1 MYTIQPKR
9 GTFPA
14 AGCNVWQDPTGRPAR
29 TPMTALTAED
39 ADLVSRLRRG
49 DAAAA
54 RELYQRHG
62 SALLRFGL
70 AMSNCRQTAE
80 DIVHDTFIEILK
92 HPVRFDPTRGSVI
105 AYLFGIARHRMS
117 RVARVALR
125 GTEVRTDDPGEEAFD
140 PALSGPESAL
150 VDTAQ
155 DVGEEIDRVRDIERV
170 RTAVFDL
177 PRVHREVIVLCD
189 LEELSYATAAEI
201 LGCPIGTV
209 RSRLSRARALLA
221 TRLEPLDPPE
231 DEEAPAELGVDEVAL
246 SLSCRGSLT

>member
-1 MYTIQPKR
+1 
-9 GTFPA
+9 
-14 AGCNVWQDPTGRPAR
+14 
-29 TPMTALTAED
+29 MTALTAED
-39 ADLVSRLRRG
+39 ADLVARLHRG

-80 DIVHDTFIEILK
+80 DIVHDTFVEILK

-117 RVARVALR
+117 RVARVSLR
-125 GTEVRTDDPGEEAFD
+125 DAEVRTTDESELDISLD
-140 PALSGPESAL
+140 SAL
-150 VDTAQ
+150 LDMQ
-155 DVGEEIDRVRDIERV
+155 DAGEEIDRVRDIERV
-170 RTAVFDL
+170 RTAVFGL
-177 PRVHREVIVLCD
+177 PRAQREVVVLCD
-189 LEELSYATAAEI
+189 LEELSYSTAAEI

-231 DEEAPAELGVDEVAL
+231 EDEETPTETELGVDEVAL

>member
-1 MYTIQPKR
+1 
-9 GTFPA
+9 
-14 AGCNVWQDPTGRPAR
+14 
-29 TPMTALTAED
+29 MTALTAED
-39 ADLVSRLRRG
+39 ADLVTRLRRG

-62 SALLRFGL
+62 TALLRFGL

-80 DIVHDTFIEILK
+80 DIVHDTFVEILR

-117 RVARVALR
+117 RVARASLR
-125 GTEVRTDDPGEEAFD
+125 DAGVRLTDAPAAEENFD
-140 PALSGPESAL
+140 VDTGLPESAL
-150 VDTAQ
+150 LDSSHDAA
-155 DVGEEIDRVRDIERV
+155 EELDRAKEIERV
-170 RTAVFDL
+170 RTAVFEL
-177 PRVHREVIVLCD
+177 PRVHREVVVLCD
-189 LEELSYATAAEI
+189 LEELSYSTAAEI

-231 DEEAPAELGVDEVAL
+231 DDDETARSAPANNAPGEELGVDEAAL
-246 SLSCRGSLT
+246 SLTCRGSLT

>member
-1 MYTIQPKR
+1 
-9 GTFPA
+9 
-14 AGCNVWQDPTGRPAR
+14 
-29 TPMTALTAED
+29 MTALTAED

-62 SALLRFGL
+62 AALLRFGL
-70 AMSNCRQTAE
+70 AMSSCRQTAE

-92 HPVRFDPTRGSVI
+92 HPIRFDPTRGSVI

-117 RVARVALR
+117 RVARVSLR
-125 GTEVRTDDPGEEAFD
+125 GTEVRTDDPAEEAFD
-140 PALSGPESAL
+140 PAFSGPDSTL
-150 VDTAQ
+150 VEGPL
-155 DVGEEIDRVRDIERV
+155 DVGEEIDRARDIERV

-221 TRLEPLDPPE
+221 TRLEPRDPPE
-231 DEEAPAELGVDEVAL
+231 DDETPTELGVDEAAL

>member
-1 MYTIQPKR
+1 MI
-9 GTFPA
+9 
-14 AGCNVWQDPTGRPAR
+14 
-29 TPMTALTAED
+29 ALTAED
-39 ADLVSRLRRG
+39 TDLVTRLRRG

-62 SALLRFGL
+62 GALLRFGL

-80 DIVHDTFIEILK
+80 DIVHDTFVEILR

-117 RVARVALR
+117 RVARVSLR
-125 GTEVRTDDPGEEAFD
+125 GTEVQTDDLGDEAFD
-140 PALSGPESAL
+140 PAISGPDSARF
-150 VDTAQ
+150 DQAQ
-155 DVGEEIDRVRDIERV
+155 DAGDAIDRARDIERV

-221 TRLEPLDPPE
+221 SRLEPLDPPE
-231 DEEAPAELGVDEVAL
+231 EDETPTELGVDEAAL

>member
-1 MYTIQPKR
+1 
-9 GTFPA
+9 
-14 AGCNVWQDPTGRPAR
+14 
-29 TPMTALTAED
+29 MTALTAED

-62 SALLRFGL
+62 TALLRFGL

-80 DIVHDTFIEILK
+80 DIVHDTFVEILK

-117 RVARVALR
+117 RVARVSLR
-125 GTEVRTDDPGEEAFD
+125 DAEVRTADDGEFD
-140 PALSGPESAL
+140 AVTATPD
-150 VDTAQ
+150 DTLLDLPDA
-155 DVGEEIDRVRDIERV
+155 GEEIDRARDIERV

-177 PRVHREVIVLCD
+177 PRAHREVVVLCD

-231 DEEAPAELGVDEVAL
+231 DDETPTELGVDEVAL
-246 SLSCRGSLT
+246 SMSCRGSLT

>member
-1 MYTIQPKR
+1 
-9 GTFPA
+9 
-14 AGCNVWQDPTGRPAR
+14 
-29 TPMTALTAED
+29 MTALTAED
-39 ADLVSRLRRG
+39 ADLVARLRRG

-62 SALLRFGL
+62 IALLRFGL

-80 DIVHDTFIEILK
+80 DIVHDTFVEILK

-105 AYLFGIARHRMS
+105 GYLFGIARHRMS
-117 RVARVALR
+117 RVTRVSLR
-125 GTEVRTDDPGEEAFD
+125 DAEVRTSDPDEVFD
-140 PALSGPESAL
+140 PVTGAP
-150 VDTAQ
+150 DTALFDMQ
-155 DVGEEIDRVRDIERV
+155 DAGEEIDRVRDIERV

-177 PRVHREVIVLCD
+177 PRAQREVVVLCD

-221 TRLEPLDPPE
+221 ARLEPLDPPE
-231 DEEAPAELGVDEVAL
+231 EDETPTELGVDEVAL

>member
-1 MYTIQPKR
+1 
-9 GTFPA
+9 
-14 AGCNVWQDPTGRPAR
+14 
-29 TPMTALTAED
+29 MTALTAED
-39 ADLVSRLRRG
+39 ADLIARLRRG

-80 DIVHDTFIEILK
+80 DIVHDTFVEILR

-117 RVARVALR
+117 RVARVSLR
-125 GTEVRTDDPGEEAFD
+125 DTDVRTNDAGDEPVDATTGIPEN
-140 PALSGPESAL
+140 ALLETSDAG
-150 VDTAQ
+150 D
-155 DVGEEIDRVRDIERV
+155 EIDRVRDIERV
-170 RTAVFDL
+170 RTAVYDL
-177 PRVHREVIVLCD
+177 PRAHREVVVLCD

-231 DEEAPAELGVDEVAL
+231 EDETPTELGVDEVAL

>member
-1 MYTIQPKR
+1 
-9 GTFPA
+9 
-14 AGCNVWQDPTGRPAR
+14 
-29 TPMTALTAED
+29 MTALTAED

-62 SALLRFGL
+62 AALLRFGL
-70 AMSNCRQTAE
+70 AMSNSRQTAE
-80 DIVHDTFIEILK
+80 DIVHDTFVEILK

-125 GTEVRTDDPGEEAFD
+125 GTEVRTDDPSEEGFD
-140 PALSGPESAL
+140 PAVSGPDSAL
-150 VDTAQ
+150 ADSAQ
-155 DVGEEIDRVRDIERV
+155 DVGEEIDRDRDIERV
-170 RTAVFDL
+170 RTAVFEL

-221 TRLEPLDPPE
+221 SRLEPLDPPE
-231 DEEAPAELGVDEVAL
+231 DDETPTELGVDEVAL

>member
-1 MYTIQPKR
+1 
-9 GTFPA
+9 
-14 AGCNVWQDPTGRPAR
+14 
-29 TPMTALTAED
+29 MTALTAED
-39 ADLVSRLRRG
+39 ADLVTRLRRG

-80 DIVHDTFIEILK
+80 DIVHDTFVEILR

-117 RVARVALR
+117 RVARVSLR
-125 GTEVRTDDPGEEAFD
+125 DADVRTAEPGDEVFD
-140 PALSGPESAL
+140 PAVSGADNGL
-150 VDTAQ
+150 LDLQ
-155 DVGEEIDRVRDIERV
+155 DAGEEIDRARDIERV

-231 DEEAPAELGVDEVAL
+231 DDEAPAEETPAELGVDEVAL

>member
-1 MYTIQPKR
+1 
-9 GTFPA
+9 
-14 AGCNVWQDPTGRPAR
+14 
-29 TPMTALTAED
+29 MTALTAED
-39 ADLVSRLRRG
+39 AALVSRLHRG

-62 SALLRFGL
+62 AALLRFGL

-80 DIVHDTFIEILK
+80 DIVHDTFVEILK

-117 RVARVALR
+117 RVARVSLR
-125 GTEVRTDDPGEEAFD
+125 GTEVRIDDPGEEGFD
-140 PALSGPESAL
+140 PGSTALDSTL
-150 VDTAQ
+150 VDGTQ
-155 DVGEEIDRVRDIERV
+155 DAGDEIDRARDIERV
-170 RTAVFDL
+170 RSAVFDL
-177 PRVHREVIVLCD
+177 PRAHREVIVLCD

-221 TRLEPLDPPE
+221 TRLGPLDPPE
-231 DEEAPAELGVDEVAL
+231 EPEEDETPTELGVDEVAL

>member
-1 MYTIQPKR
+1 
-9 GTFPA
+9 
-14 AGCNVWQDPTGRPAR
+14 
-29 TPMTALTAED
+29 MTALTAED

-62 SALLRFGL
+62 GALLRFGL

-80 DIVHDTFIEILK
+80 DIVHDTFVEILK

-117 RVARVALR
+117 RVARATLR
-125 GTEVRTDDPGEEAFD
+125 GAESRDDAAEEAFD
-140 PALSGPESAL
+140 PATSGPDSTRFESM
-150 VDTAQ
+150 Q
-155 DVGEEIDRVRDIERV
+155 DAGDEIDRARDVERV
-170 RTAVFDL
+170 RSAVFDL
-177 PRVHREVIVLCD
+177 PRAHREVIVLCD

-221 TRLEPLDPPE
+221 SRLEPLDPPE
-231 DEEAPAELGVDEVAL
+231 DDATPAELGVDEVAL

>member
-1 MYTIQPKR
+1 
-9 GTFPA
+9 
-14 AGCNVWQDPTGRPAR
+14 
-29 TPMTALTAED
+29 MTALTAED
-39 ADLVSRLRRG
+39 ADLVARLRRG

-80 DIVHDTFIEILK
+80 DIVHDTFVEILR

-117 RVARVALR
+117 RVARVSLR
-125 GTEVRTDDPGEEAFD
+125 DADVRTTEPGDEVFD
-140 PALSGPESAL
+140 PATSGMDNGLLDLRDA
-150 VDTAQ
+150 
-155 DVGEEIDRVRDIERV
+155 GEEIDRARDIERV

-231 DEEAPAELGVDEVAL
+231 DDDEAPAEESPAELGVDEVAL

>member
-1 MYTIQPKR
+1 
-9 GTFPA
+9 
-14 AGCNVWQDPTGRPAR
+14 
-29 TPMTALTAED
+29 MTALTAED

-62 SALLRFGL
+62 GALLRFGL

-80 DIVHDTFIEILK
+80 DIVHDTFVEILK

-117 RVARVALR
+117 RVARASLR
-125 GTEVRTDDPGEEAFD
+125 GATEDSGEEAFD
-140 PALSGPESAL
+140 PAVSGPDSTRFESA
-150 VDTAQ
+150 Q
-155 DVGEEIDRVRDIERV
+155 DAGDEIDRARDVERV
-170 RTAVFDL
+170 RSAVFDL

-221 TRLEPLDPPE
+221 SRLEPLDPPE
-231 DEEAPAELGVDEVAL
+231 DDETPTELGVDEAAL

>member
-1 MYTIQPKR
+1 
-9 GTFPA
+9 
-14 AGCNVWQDPTGRPAR
+14 
-29 TPMTALTAED
+29 MTALTAED
-39 ADLVSRLRRG
+39 ADLVARLRRG

-80 DIVHDTFIEILK
+80 DIVHDTFVEILR
-92 HPVRFDPTRGSVI
+92 HPVRFDPMRGSVI

-117 RVARVALR
+117 RVARVSLRDTEGRTAAL
-125 GTEVRTDDPGEEAFD
+125 GDETVD
-140 PALSGPESAL
+140 PATGGADRAVLDASDA
-150 VDTAQ
+150 
-155 DVGEEIDRVRDIERV
+155 GEEIDRARDIERV

-177 PRVHREVIVLCD
+177 PRAQREVVVLCD

-201 LGCPIGTV
+201 LGCPIGTI

-231 DEEAPAELGVDEVAL
+231 DDPPEDDETPTELGVDEAAL

>member
-1 MYTIQPKR
+1 
-9 GTFPA
+9 
-14 AGCNVWQDPTGRPAR
+14 
-29 TPMTALTAED
+29 MTALTAED

-62 SALLRFGL
+62 TALLRFGL

-80 DIVHDTFIEILK
+80 DIVHDTFVEILK

-117 RVARVALR
+117 RVARVSLR
-125 GTEVRTDDPGEEAFD
+125 DADVRVHESGTAEEGFD
-140 PALSGPESAL
+140 AATGLLEATLQDESEDAG
-150 VDTAQ
+150 T
-155 DVGEEIDRVRDIERV
+155 EIDRFRDIERV
-170 RTAVFDL
+170 RAAVFEL
-177 PRVHREVIVLCD
+177 PRAHREVVVLCD

-221 TRLEPLDPPE
+221 ARLEPLDPP
-231 DEEAPAELGVDEVAL
+231 DDDEAPSESEAPSELGVDEVAL

>member
-1 MYTIQPKR
+1 
-9 GTFPA
+9 
-14 AGCNVWQDPTGRPAR
+14 
-29 TPMTALTAED
+29 MTALTAED
-39 ADLVSRLRRG
+39 ADLVTRLRRG
-49 DAAAA
+49 DATAA

-62 SALLRFGL
+62 TALLRFGL

-117 RVARVALR
+117 RVARVSFR
-125 GTEVRTDDPGEEAFD
+125 GTEVRTDDPAEEGFD
-140 PALSGPESAL
+140 PAFSGPDSARL
-150 VDTAQ
+150 AAAPDAG
-155 DVGEEIDRVRDIERV
+155 DEIDRVRDIERV
-170 RTAVFDL
+170 RSAVFDL

-209 RSRLSRARALLA
+209 RSRLNRARALLA

-231 DEEAPAELGVDEVAL
+231 EDATPTGLGVDEAAL

>member
-1 MYTIQPKR
+1 MI
-9 GTFPA
+9 
-14 AGCNVWQDPTGRPAR
+14 
-29 TPMTALTAED
+29 ALTAED

-62 SALLRFGL
+62 GALLRFGL
-70 AMSNCRQTAE
+70 AMSNSRQTAE
-80 DIVHDTFIEILK
+80 DIVHDTFVEILR

-117 RVARVALR
+117 RVARVSLR
-125 GTEVRTDDPGEEAFD
+125 GTEVRTDDLGEEAFD
-140 PALSGPESAL
+140 PAVSGPDSTRF
-150 VDTAQ
+150 DQAQ
-155 DVGEEIDRVRDIERV
+155 DAGDEIDRARDIDRVRA
-170 RTAVFDL
+170 AVFDL

-209 RSRLSRARALLA
+209 RSRLSRARGLLA
-221 TRLEPLDPPE
+221 ARLEPLDPPE
-231 DEEAPAELGVDEVAL
+231 EDETPTELGVDETAL

>member
-1 MYTIQPKR
+1 
-9 GTFPA
+9 
-14 AGCNVWQDPTGRPAR
+14 
-29 TPMTALTAED
+29 MTALTAED
-39 ADLVSRLRRG
+39 ADLIARLRRG

-62 SALLRFGL
+62 AALLRFGL

-80 DIVHDTFIEILK
+80 DIVHDTFVEILRR
-92 HPVRFDPTRGSVI
+92 PLRFDPTRGSVI

-117 RVARVALR
+117 RVARVSLR
-125 GTEVRTDDPGEEAFD
+125 DTDVRTPDGPDEPVDAATGIPEN
-140 PALSGPESAL
+140 ALLETSDA
-150 VDTAQ
+150 
-155 DVGEEIDRVRDIERV
+155 GEEIDRVRDIERV
-170 RTAVFDL
+170 RTAVYDL
-177 PRVHREVIVLCD
+177 PRAQREVVVLCD

-231 DEEAPAELGVDEVAL
+231 EDETPTELGVDEVAL

>member
-1 MYTIQPKR
+1 
-9 GTFPA
+9 
-14 AGCNVWQDPTGRPAR
+14 
-29 TPMTALTAED
+29 MTALTAED
-39 ADLVSRLRRG
+39 ADLVTRLRRG

-62 SALLRFGL
+62 TALLRFGL

-80 DIVHDTFIEILK
+80 DIVHDTFVEILK

-117 RVARVALR
+117 RVARVSLR
-125 GTEVRTDDPGEEAFD
+125 GTEVRTDDPAEEGFD
-140 PALSGPESAL
+140 PAFSGPDSARL
-150 VDTAQ
+150 
-155 DVGEEIDRVRDIERV
+155 DVAPDIGEEIDRVRDIERV
-170 RTAVFDL
+170 RGAVFGL

-221 TRLEPLDPPE
+221 TRLEPLEPPE
-231 DEEAPAELGVDEVAL
+231 DDEAPTALGVDEAAL
-246 SLSCRGSLT
+246 SLSCRGRLR

>member
-1 MYTIQPKR
+1 
-9 GTFPA
+9 
-14 AGCNVWQDPTGRPAR
+14 
-29 TPMTALTAED
+29 MTALTAED

-62 SALLRFGL
+62 TALLRFGL

-80 DIVHDTFIEILK
+80 DIVHDTFVEILK

-117 RVARVALR
+117 RVARVSLR
-125 GTEVRTDDPGEEAFD
+125 DAEVRTADDGEFDAVTATPDEALLD
-140 PALSGPESAL
+140 LPDA
-150 VDTAQ
+150 
-155 DVGEEIDRVRDIERV
+155 GEEIDRVRDIERV

-177 PRVHREVIVLCD
+177 PRAHREVVVLCD

-209 RSRLSRARALLA
+209 RSRLSRGRALLA

-231 DEEAPAELGVDEVAL
+231 DDETPTELGVDEVAL
-246 SLSCRGSLT
+246 SMSCRGSLT